1 MANMHPDTSGLIP
14 FNQLSNAER
23 TEIATKGGIA
33 SGKARQEQL
42 KIENIARKILAAQVT
57 DVADYDYGAVPVEES
72 TVAELMMAVH
82 ANKALKGDKES
93 ARLVLDSAKG
103 ENKKLPLG
111 GFQFVIESGDDEI

>member
-14 FNQLSNAER
+14 FNQLSSTER
-23 TEIATKGGIA
+23 AEIARQG
-33 SGKARQEQL
+33 GKARQEQL
-42 KIENIARKILAAQVT
+42 KIENVARKILAAQVT